1 MINMKLKK
9 KLKKAW
15 AWINETREIDK
26 KKMIEEDVPLYFN
39 EDEII

>member
-1 MINMKLKK
+1 LIMINMKLKK

-26 KKMIEEDVPLYFN
+26 KK
-39 EDEII
+39 